1 MWCYFLTIVNK
12 ENKMANR
19 KLLLTIFTFIV
30 SISFYAQN
38 ASIKGVVSDGTYPLP
53 GASVKVVN
61 TAKGSNTDFDGNFKI
76 DNVKPGNLVVSI
88 SFIGYETKII
98 NITISPGET
107 KNIETVIL
115 KQLSEQLN
123 EIVITALG
131 IKKEEKSLGYSV
143 STLKPKELNEAKE
156 TNLVNALNG
165 KIAGVQITNG
175 SSGVGS
181 SSRVVI
187 RGEVSLNSSKN
198 GPLFVVDGIPIN
210 NRTYLSTMQNTGGS
224 EMQEVDYGNGAAEIN
239 SDDIESM
246 SVLKGASATALYGSR
261 GANGVILINTKSV
274 RRNKKLQVSV
284 NTGLTM
290 ESVLRL
296 PKYQNKYG
304 QGWAGDF
311 KYVDGLN
318 NSLGSNDQ
326 EDVSWG
332 PLANGQLITQFD
344 SPTINGLRAG
354 DIFARGW
361 VRDADGRIISPSTA
375 PNDIIATP
383 FEAKPNNVKDFFRTG
398 YTSTIGASVGF
409 GGEKSDILFSLGL
422 LDNQGIIPNTD
433 LTRKSF
439 RVNGS
444 VDVTDK
450 MKLSLKTNYINSKSN
465 NRPSSGYGSESA
477 MYIFTWYGRTVNTNS
492 LKEYWQRGYE
502 GLEQF
507 NYNYAWHDNPYFMLN
522 ENTNSFDKH
531 RILGNIKLEYQFTDN
546 LKLQA
551 RSGMDYYADKRESK
565 RAYSTQR
572 FLNGAYKDERV
583 DFKEVNTD
591 VLLSYKKDLNDSFG
605 LSVDFGGNIMQQEAN
620 FLSNVANKLVIPEI
634 YNLKNSALPLV
645 TDQYKL
651 EKEIRSIYGVVGLS
665 FDNKLFLDITARND
679 WSSTLPEDNNSYFYP
694 SASLSAIMSDIF
706 ELPEAFNFFK
716 LRASWAKVGNDTE
729 PYNLKTPYQYQ
740 LSYAGNRT
748 LSRGNVLLNEN
759 LKPEQITSYEVGTDI
774 RMFGNRLN
782 LDVTYYKSI
791 SEDQIISVPISNTVG
806 YQRQVINGGKIQN
819 QGIEAL
825 VTVKPIKT
833 DNFQWASSINFTKN
847 VGKVLELPEGT
858 GDVLTTNFASVYS
871 AEGSKVFIQARKGE
885 RLGNMYGRRF
895 KRYNGKIIYKN
906 GAPIVEDELKLLGNY
921 NPDFSVGFNNS
932 FNYKGFSFSFLV
944 DWKQGGTLI
953 SRTKQVGTYAG
964 NLEGSLDRND
974 YKNIVPDGVKEM
986 PDGSYQPLTSADAIG
1001 WWSYYKP
1008 LYNRKSNQETGI
1020 VDATYVKLREVK
1032 FGYNVPNSFAEK
1044 LGMESLRIS
1053 LVGRN
1058 LALWTPS
1065 SNPHFDPETLALQ
1078 GSNIVPGI
1086 EDVSYP
1092 SSRSYGI
1099 NFLFKF

>member
-1 MWCYFLTIVNK
+1 MPQYILTIVNK
-12 ENKMANR
+12 ENKMGN
-19 KLLLTIFTFIV
+19 KKFLVTVLTFLV
-30 SISFYAQN
+30 SICTYAQST
-38 ASIKGVVSDGTYPLP
+38 SIKGVISDGNFPLP
-53 GASVKVVN
+53 GANVTVVN
-61 TAKGSNTDFDGNFKI
+61 SDKGATTDFDGNFI
-76 DNVKPGNLVVSI
+76 INNVSSGNLVLSV
-88 SFIGYETKII
+88 SFIGHETKTV
-98 NITISPGET
+98 NVTVISGET
-107 KNIETVIL
+107 KNIGTIVL
-115 KQLSEQLN
+115 QPLSEQLN
-123 EIVITALG
+123 EIVVTALG
-131 IKKEEKSLGYSV
+131 IKKEEKSLGYAV
-143 STLKPKELNEAKE
+143 STLKPKELAEAKE
-156 TNLVNALNG
+156 TNLVNSLNG
-165 KIAGVQITNG
+165 KVAGVQITNG

-187 RGEVSLNSSKN
+187 RGEVSLNSGQN
-198 GPLFVVDGIPIN
+198 GPLFIVDGVPIN
-210 NRTYLSTMQNTGGS
+210 NRTYLNTIQNTGGS
-224 EMQEVDYGNGAAEIN
+224 EMQEVDYGNGASEIN

-261 GANGVILINTKSV
+261 GANGVILINTKSAK
-274 RRNKKLQVSV
+274 RNKKLQVEV
-284 NTGLTM
+284 NTGLTL

-318 NSLGSNDQ
+318 NALGSNDQ

-332 PLANGQLITQFD
+332 PQALGQLITQFD
-344 SPTINGLRAG
+344 SPTTGGLRAG

-361 VRDADGRIISPSTA
+361 VRNADGTITSPATD

-383 FEAKPNNVKDFFRTG
+383 FVTRPNNVEDFFRTG
-398 YTSTIGASVGF
+398 HTSTISTSVGF
-409 GGEKSDILFSLGL
+409 GGEKSDVVFSLGL
-422 LDNQGIIPNTD
+422 LDSEGIIPNTD

-450 MKLSLKTNYINSKSN
+450 MKLSLKSNYINSKSN

-477 MYIFTWYGRTVNTNS
+477 MYIFTWYGRTVNTNA

-522 ENTNSFDKH
+522 ENTNAFDKH
-531 RILGNIKLEYQFTDN
+531 RLLGNIKLEYQFTDA

-551 RSGMDYYADKRESK
+551 RSGMDYYSDHRESK

-572 FLNGAYKDERV
+572 FLQGAYKDERV
-583 DFKEVNTD
+583 NFKEINTD
-591 VLLSYKKDLNDSFG
+591 VLLSYKKDISDSFG
-605 LSVDFGGNIMQQEAN
+605 LNVDLGGNIMEQEVN
-620 FLSNVANKLVIPEI
+620 FLSNIANKLVIPGI
-634 YNLKNSALPLV
+634 YNLKNSGLPLV

-651 EKEIRSIYGVVGLS
+651 EKEIRSLYGVFGLS
-665 FDNKLFLDITARND
+665 YDNKLFLELSARND

-694 SASLSAIMSDIF
+694 SASLSAVMTDIF
-706 ELPEAFNFFK
+706 EMPEMFNFFK
-716 LRASWAKVGNDTE
+716 LRGSWAKVGNDTE

-740 LSYAGNRT
+740 IPYAGNRT

-759 LKPEQITSYEVGTDI
+759 LKPEQITSYEVGADL
-774 RMFGNRLN
+774 RMFGNSVN
-782 LDVTYYKSI
+782 LDLTYYRSI
-791 SEDQIISVPISNTVG
+791 SEDQIIRVPVSNTVG
-806 YQRQVINGGKIQN
+806 YLSQVINGGKIQN

-825 VTVKPIKT
+825 LTVKPVKNE
-833 DNFQWASSINFTKN
+833 NFEWASSINFTKN
-847 VGKVLELPEGT
+847 EGKVLELPEGT
-858 GDVLTTNFASVYS
+858 DGVLTTNFASVYD

-885 RLGNMYGRRF
+885 KLGNMYGRRF
-895 KRYNGKIIYKN
+895 KRHNGKIVYKD
-906 GAPIVEDELKLLGNY
+906 GAPVIEDELQLLGNY
-921 NPDFSVGFNNS
+921 NPDFSLGFNNS
-932 FNYKGFSFSFLV
+932 FTYKNFSLSFLV

-964 NLEGSLDRND
+964 NLESSVDRNA
-974 YKNIVPDGVKEM
+974 YKDIVPDGVKEVN
-986 PDGSYQPLTSADAIG
+986 GQYVPLTDADAVG
-1001 WWSYYKP
+1001 WWAYYKP
-1008 LYNRKSNQETGI
+1008 LYNRKSHQETGI

-1032 FGYNVPNSFAEK
+1032 FGYNVPTTLVEK
-1044 LGMESLRIS
+1044 LGMESIRVS

-1092 SSRSYGI
+1092 SARSYGI